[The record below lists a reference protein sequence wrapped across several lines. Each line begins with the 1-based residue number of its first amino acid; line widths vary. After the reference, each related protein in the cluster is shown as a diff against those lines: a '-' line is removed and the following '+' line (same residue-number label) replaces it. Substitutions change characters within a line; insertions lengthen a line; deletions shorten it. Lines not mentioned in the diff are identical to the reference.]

1 MTHSVKIAP
10 SILSADFARLGEEI
24 SAMARAGCDWLHV
37 DVMDGHYVPNLT
49 MGPMVVAACRACT
62 STPLDV
68 HLMIAPVDP
77 LLPAFARAGADI
89 ISFHPDASD
98 DPARTIAAIR
108 KLGVRAGLVL
118 NPQTPPET
126 LAPFL
131 ADISLVL
138 QMTVQPGF
146 GGQAWLPDSPQ
157 KIARVRALLTAANS
171 DAELEVDGG
180 ITPETARASVAAG
193 ASVLVAGTS
202 CFANGPKAYADN
214 IARLRRGARAAA

>member
-1 MTHSVKIAP
+1 
-10 SILSADFARLGEEI
+10 
-24 SAMARAGCDWLHV
+24 MARAGCDWLHV

-62 STPLDV
+62 ATPLDV

-77 LLPAFARAGADI
+77 LLPAFAKAGADI

-131 ADISLVL
+131 ANISLVL

>member
-1 MTHSVKIAP
+1 
-10 SILSADFARLGEEI
+10 
-24 SAMARAGCDWLHV
+24 MARAGCDWLHV

-62 STPLDV
+62 ATPLDV

>member
-1 MTHSVKIAP
+1 MT
-10 SILSADFARLGEEI
+10 
-24 SAMARAGCDWLHV
+24 RAGCDWLHV

-62 STPLDV
+62 ATPLDV

-77 LLPAFARAGADI
+77 LLPAFAKAGADI

-131 ADISLVL
+131 ANISLVL

>member
-1 MTHSVKIAP
+1 
-10 SILSADFARLGEEI
+10 
-24 SAMARAGCDWLHV
+24 MARAGCDWLHV

-49 MGPMVVAACRACT
+49 MGPMVVEACRACT
-62 STPLDV
+62 ATPLDV

-77 LLPAFARAGADI
+77 LLPAFAKAGADI

-146 GGQAWLPDSPQ
+146 GGQTWLPDSPQ

>member
-10 SILSADFARLGEEI
+10 SILSADFARLGEEV
-24 SAMARAGCDWLHV
+24 SAMTRAGCDWLHV

-62 STPLDV
+62 ATPLDV

-131 ADISLVL
+131 ANISLVL

>member
-1 MTHSVKIAP
+1 
-10 SILSADFARLGEEI
+10 
-24 SAMARAGCDWLHV
+24 MARAGCDWLHV

-62 STPLDV
+62 ATPLDV

-131 ADISLVL
+131 ANISLVL